1 MWAPEQTWTQCQI
14 LTSGPIVT
22 SSSMMAEG
30 WHEDVASIMNYKTD
44 VEQGKSSK
52 YDELEINSIIRTG
65 LSKKEFEVI
74 KFIALLIA

>member
-1 MWAPEQTWTQCQI
+1 M
-14 LTSGPIVT
+14 
-22 SSSMMAEG
+22 
-30 WHEDVASIMNYKTD
+30 DNKTD

-74 KFIALLIA
+74 KFFCTIDSMTAQKWGAICSLSACEAWSSHG